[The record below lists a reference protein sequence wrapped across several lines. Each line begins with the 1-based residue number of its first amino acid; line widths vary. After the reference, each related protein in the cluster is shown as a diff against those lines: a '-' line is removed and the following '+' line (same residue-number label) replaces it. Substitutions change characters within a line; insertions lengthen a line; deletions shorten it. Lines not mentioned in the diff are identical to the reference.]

1 MATVI
6 AGKSLMVANDWRSAA
21 VPRLM
26 DEPLEFSPFL
36 RPQVWGGDALGRFF
50 GKAAASVPIG
60 ESWEVSG
67 LPEHPSIVMNGS
79 LAGQSLTDLWNQRSR
94 ELSGRPL
101 ASTVFPLFVKWLDC
115 REYLSVQVHP
125 GDAMAREQLGQAT
138 GKSEVWVVVQ
148 AEPTARV
155 YAGLRPGVTRD
166 ELVTRLN
173 DGTVADCLHSF
184 VPKVGDCISL
194 PAGTVH
200 AAGGGVV
207 FAEVQQPSD
216 LTFRLFDWNRV
227 GLDGQPRQLHLEMAM
242 QSMTWPQGPV
252 SPTIPVPLECGCG
265 VLGEQLLKAPAFE
278 LERYTLSDS
287 LDQPHPGEMTIWMVL
302 GGAAVLDGASY
313 SPHRVLE
320 QGSTVLLPAGARQVK
335 WSAADLDRP
344 CQLLCVRLPA
354 HADASA

>member
-1 MATVI
+1 MATVS
-6 AGKSLMVANDWRSAA
+6 AEKRQMVANDWRSAA
-21 VPRLM
+21 RPCLV

-36 RPQVWGGDALGRFF
+36 RPQVWGGDALSRDF
-50 GKAAASVPIG
+50 GKAPASVPIG

-79 LAGQSLTDLWNQRSR
+79 LAGQSLSDLWNQRAP

-101 ASTVFPLFVKWLDC
+101 ASPVFPLFVKWLDC

-138 GKSEVWVVVQ
+138 GKSEVWVVAQ

-155 YAGLRPGVTRD
+155 FAGLRSGVTRD
-166 ELVTRLN
+166 ELVSRLT

-216 LTFRLFDWNRV
+216 LTFRLFDWNRL
-227 GLDGQPRQLHLEMAM
+227 GLDGQPRQLHLEMALR
-242 QSMTWPQGPV
+242 SITWPQAPV
-252 SPTIPVPLECGCG
+252 SPTIPVPLDCGSG
-265 VLGEQLLKAPAFE
+265 VVGEQLLKAPAFE
-278 LERYTLSDS
+278 LERYTLLST
-287 LDQPHPGEMTIWMVL
+287 LHQPHPGEMSIWMVL
-302 GGAAVLDGASY
+302 SGAAVLDGASH

-335 WSAADLDRP
+335 WSAADLDKP
-344 CQLLCVRLPA
+344 CQLLCVRLPGQG
-354 HADASA
+354 DAVA